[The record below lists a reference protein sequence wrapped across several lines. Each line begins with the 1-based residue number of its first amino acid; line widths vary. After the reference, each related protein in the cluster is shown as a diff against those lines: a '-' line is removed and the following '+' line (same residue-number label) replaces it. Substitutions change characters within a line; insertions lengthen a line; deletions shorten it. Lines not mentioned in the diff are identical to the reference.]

1 MKKKALYKGRVTDEV
16 NFPAQAIVEVE
27 EAQDP
32 LDNGYRVA
40 VKNVIPGQLIE
51 FRLKKKESG
60 NLVSVLEKSH
70 LETEDVCRDFGQ
82 CGGCV
87 YQPMDYLS
95 QLKMKERQVKKLMAE
110 ALKAI
115 SKGEVYP
122 CETPIKINEDD
133 LAALPFEEILPSPNK
148 DRYRNKMEYTFG
160 DEFKDGP
167 LALGMHKRN
176 SRFDIVNTDE
186 CKIVHEDFNCII
198 KRVRDWAQSDNI
210 PFYHGMSGE
219 GVLRHLVLR
228 RSEASGEI
236 LVTLVT
242 TTKESDLLEDR
253 LENFLKSLLELEN
266 KLEGIIVGILHTKND
281 NLADTVKN
289 EGTRILYGK
298 DFITEETLGLKFNI
312 SPFSFFQTNSLGA
325 ERLYEKAREYAMEC
339 DVIDKKPVIFD
350 LYSGTGTIAQL
361 LAPVASKVV
370 GIEIV
375 KEAVEAAKENAKL
388 NNLDNCEFIA
398 NDVLKAIDDVKEL
411 PDLIILDPPR
421 DGVNPKALGK
431 ILKYGVKKIVYI
443 SCKPTSLARDLGAF
457 YAAGYELEKMSCVDM
472 FPGTAHVETVA
483 LLSKLDVDKHIDVE
497 IKLDELDL
505 TSAESKATYAQIKEY
520 ILEKF
525 NLKVSTLYIAQIKRK
540 CGIELREHYNKSK
553 KEKQVI
559 PQCTPEKEEAIM
571 DALRHF
577 KMI

>member
-1 MKKKALYKGRVTDEV
+1 MKKKALYKGRVTQEV

-27 EAQDP
+27 GAEDP
-32 LDNGYRVA
+32 SDNGYRVS

-70 LETEDVCRDFGQ
+70 LETEEVCPDFGK

-87 YQPMDYLS
+87 YQPMDYNA
-95 QLKMKERQVKKLMAE
+95 QLNMKARQVKKLIAE

-115 SKGEVYP
+115 SRGEVYP
-122 CETPIKINEDD
+122 CENLPEINDED
-133 LAALPFEEILPSPNK
+133 LEALPFEEIVPSPKK
-148 DRYRNKMEYTFG
+148 DEYRNKMEYTFG

-186 CKIVHEDFNCII
+186 CKIVHDDFNLIL
-198 KRVRDWAQSDNI
+198 KRVRDWGQLNDI
-210 PFYHGMSGE
+210 PFYHGMTGE

-228 RSEASGEI
+228 RSVASGEI

-253 LENFLKSLLELEN
+253 LKKLLDSLMEIED
-266 KLEGIIVGILHTKND
+266 KLEGSIVGILHTKND

-289 EGTRILYGK
+289 EGTRILYGR

-370 GIEIV
+370 GVEIV
-375 KEAVEAAKENAKL
+375 EEAVDAARENAKL

-398 NDVLKAIDDVKEL
+398 NDVLKAIDEVKEL

-443 SCKPTSLARDLGAF
+443 SCKPTSLARDLAAF

-472 FPGTAHVETVA
+472 FPGTAHVETVVLMSRNA
-483 LLSKLDVDKHIDVE
+483 
-497 IKLDELDL
+497 
-505 TSAESKATYAQIKEY
+505 
-520 ILEKF
+520 
-525 NLKVSTLYIAQIKRK
+525 
-540 CGIELREHYNKSK
+540 
-553 KEKQVI
+553 
-559 PQCTPEKEEAIM
+559 
-571 DALRHF
+571 
-577 KMI
+577 